1 MPSKIQFS
9 QKQIAIMTISLS
21 FILAL
26 VTSLVVANMVHSSQ
40 TNSSHEMTKSSQ
52 KLMVHISSGVD
63 EPHAIMMGLNK
74 ALKAREAGLDVFVYA
89 DVKATDIML
98 AKTDIAFADFP
109 SSQKLVN
116 QLIDSGAQVYVCP
129 HCLMVN
135 GGKMN
140 EVIPGVRELTMDNM
154 ISFMNE
160 GGVTA
165 LDY

>member
-40 TNSSHEMTKSSQ
+40 TNSNHEMTKSSQ

-74 ALKAREAGLDVFVYA
+74 ALKAREAGLDVFV
-89 DVKATDIML
+89 
-98 AKTDIAFADFP
+98 
-109 SSQKLVN
+109 
-116 QLIDSGAQVYVCP
+116 
-129 HCLMVN
+129 
-135 GGKMN
+135 
-140 EVIPGVRELTMDNM
+140 
-154 ISFMNE
+154 
-160 GGVTA
+160 
-165 LDY
+165 

>member
-1 MPSKIQFS
+1 
-9 QKQIAIMTISLS
+9 
-21 FILAL
+21 
-26 VTSLVVANMVHSSQ
+26 
-40 TNSSHEMTKSSQ
+40 
-52 KLMVHISSGVD
+52 
-63 EPHAIMMGLNK
+63 
-74 ALKAREAGLDVFVYA
+74 
-89 DVKATDIML
+89 ML